1 MQTPT
6 SSRPRLNVVQM
17 IDVTGG
23 GGAEK
28 VLVDLALHL
37 DRSRYNV
44 TVCATRQT
52 RNYQPL
58 LDSAGVPTMVLRRN
72 SRWET
77 YKMAEVVRMLRRER
91 VDVLHTHLFGSN
103 TWGRLLG
110 RLAGVPV
117 IIAHEH
123 WSSRGQNEIWMDR
136 MMYRLSDRIL
146 VTSEASKQIVMSSE
160 GIPAH
165 YLSVVYNGVDMDKF
179 AARGDRADVRAE
191 LGVAPDAALIGA
203 VGRLTAD
210 KGGQDVLIRVVGR
223 VRETCPQVRLVMVGD
238 GPLRPGLEQLTA
250 QLGLTGTV
258 IFTGLRSDVPRLLG
272 ALDVFVLPSEREALP
287 VAVLEAMAAGLP
299 LVATRVGGI
308 PEVVEDGATGF
319 LVPPGDVAA
328 MHCVLERLTGDP
340 ALAARLGAA
349 GQAHVQAHFTVQQ
362 MVRQVER
369 LYDQL
374 AQRKIRAQRGRL
386 RASEGL

>member
-44 TVCATRQT
+44 TVCATRQA

-58 LDSAGVPTMVLRRN
+58 LDGAGVHTMVLQRN

-123 WSSRGQNEIWMDR
+123 WSSRAQNEIWMDR
-136 MMYRLSDRIL
+136 IMYPLSDRIL

-160 GIPAH
+160 GIPAR
-165 YLSVVYNGVDMDKF
+165 YLSVVYNGVDMAKF

-191 LGVAPDAALIGA
+191 LGVAPEAVLIGA

-210 KGGQDVLIRVVGR
+210 KGGQDVLIRAVGR
-223 VRETCPQVRLVMVGD
+223 VRATCPQVRLVMVGD
-238 GPLRPGLEQLTA
+238 GPLRPGLEELTA
-250 QLGLTGTV
+250 QLGLTDTV
-258 IFTGLRSDVPRLLG
+258 IFTGLRSDVPRLLS

-299 LVATRVGGI
+299 VVATRVGGI

-328 MHCVLERLTGDP
+328 MHRILERLTGDP

>member
-1 MQTPT
+1 
-6 SSRPRLNVVQM
+6 
-17 IDVTGG
+17 
-23 GGAEK
+23 
-28 VLVDLALHL
+28 
-37 DRSRYNV
+37 
-44 TVCATRQT
+44 
-52 RNYQPL
+52 
-58 LDSAGVPTMVLRRN
+58 MVLRRN

-136 MMYRLSDRIL
+136 LMYRLSDRIL

-160 GIPAH
+160 GIPAR
-165 YLSVVYNGVDMDKF
+165 YLSVVYNGVDIGKF
-179 AARGDRADVRAE
+179 AARGDRAEVRAE
-191 LGVAPDAALIGA
+191 LGVPADAVLIGA

-210 KGGQDVLIRVVGR
+210 KGGQDTLIRAVGR
-223 VRETCPQVRLVMVGD
+223 VYETCPQVRLVMVGD

-250 QLGLTGTV
+250 QLGLSETV

-299 LVATRVGGI
+299 VVATRVGGL
-308 PEVVEDGATGF
+308 PEVVDDGATGF
-319 LVPPGDVAA
+319 LVPPGDVDALQS
-328 MHCVLERLTGDP
+328 VLAKLAGDP
-340 ALAARLGAA
+340 ALAARLGAS

-374 AQRKIRAQRGRL
+374 VQRKIRAQRVRG
-386 RASEGL
+386 RASEGS

>member
-1 MQTPT
+1 MQTPP
-6 SSRPRLNVVQM
+6 SPCPRLNVVQL

-28 VLVDLALHL
+28 VLVDLALNL

-44 TVCATRQT
+44 SVCATRQA

-58 LDSAGVPTMVLRRN
+58 LDSAGVRTMVLDRR

-91 VDVLHTHLFGSN
+91 VHVLHTHLFGSN

-110 RLAGVPV
+110 RLARVPV

-123 WSSRGQNEIWMDR
+123 WSSRGRNEIWMDR
-136 MMYRLSDRIL
+136 LMYRLSDRIL
-146 VTSEASKQIVMSSE
+146 VTSEASKQIVMNRE
-160 GIPAH
+160 HIPAR
-165 YLSVVYNGVDMDKF
+165 YLSVVYNGVDISKF
-179 AARGDRADVRAE
+179 AARDDRAAVREE
-191 LGVAPDAALIGA
+191 LGVPADAVLIGA

-210 KGGQDVLIRVVGR
+210 KGGQDVLIRAVGE
-223 VRETCPQVRLVMVGD
+223 VRKTCPQVRLVMVGD

-250 QLGLTGTV
+250 QLGLGETV
-258 IFTGLRSDVPRLLG
+258 NFAGLRSDVPRLLG

-299 LVATRVGGI
+299 VVATRVGGL
-308 PEVVEDGATGF
+308 PEVVEDGETGF

-328 MHCVLERLTGDP
+328 MQAVLEKLAGDP
-340 ALAARLGAA
+340 ALAARLGAS

-362 MVRQVER
+362 MVHQVER

-374 AQRKIRAQRGRL
+374 AQRKIRAQRVR
-386 RASEGL
+386 

>member
-6 SSRPRLNVVQM
+6 SFGPRLNVVQM

-44 TVCATRQT
+44 TVCATRQA

-58 LDSAGVPTMVLRRN
+58 LDSAGVRTMVLRRN

-136 MMYRLSDRIL
+136 LMYRLSDRIL

-160 GIPAH
+160 RIPAR
-165 YLSVVYNGVDMDKF
+165 YLSVVYNGVDIGKF
-179 AARGDRADVRAE
+179 ASHDDRGEVRAE
-191 LGVAPDAALIGA
+191 LGVPADAVLVGA

-210 KGGQDVLIRVVGR
+210 KGGQAVLIRAVGR
-223 VRETCPQVRLVMVGD
+223 VRETCPHMRLVMVGE

-250 QLGLTGTV
+250 QLGLSESV
-258 IFTGLRSDVPRLLG
+258 VFTGLRADVPRLLG

-299 LVATRVGGI
+299 VVATRVGGL
-308 PEVVEDGATGF
+308 PEVVEDGVTGF
-319 LVPPGDVAA
+319 LVPPGDVDA
-328 MHCVLERLTGDP
+328 MQSVLAKLAGDP

-374 AQRKIRAQRGRL
+374 AQRKIHAQRVRP
-386 RASEGL
+386 RASEGS

>member
-1 MQTPT
+1 
-6 SSRPRLNVVQM
+6 
-17 IDVTGG
+17 
-23 GGAEK
+23 
-28 VLVDLALHL
+28 
-37 DRSRYNV
+37 
-44 TVCATRQT
+44 
-52 RNYQPL
+52 
-58 LDSAGVPTMVLRRN
+58 
-72 SRWET
+72 
-77 YKMAEVVRMLRRER
+77 
-91 VDVLHTHLFGSN
+91 
-103 TWGRLLG
+103 
-110 RLAGVPV
+110 
-117 IIAHEH
+117 
-123 WSSRGQNEIWMDR
+123 
-136 MMYRLSDRIL
+136 
-146 VTSEASKQIVMSSE
+146 
-160 GIPAH
+160 
-165 YLSVVYNGVDMDKF
+165 MDKF

-210 KGGQDVLIRVVGR
+210 KGGQDVLIRAVGR

>member
-1 MQTPT
+1 MQTSSP
-6 SSRPRLNVVQM
+6 SRPRLNVVQM

-37 DRSRYNV
+37 DRNRYNV
-44 TVCATRQT
+44 TVCATRQA

-58 LDSAGVPTMVLRRN
+58 LDSAGVRTMVLQRR

-91 VDVLHTHLFGSN
+91 VQVLHTHLFGSN

-123 WSSRGQNEIWMDR
+123 WSSRGRNEIWMDR
-136 MMYRLSDRIL
+136 LMYRLSDRIL
-146 VTSEASKQIVMSSE
+146 VTSQASKQIVMNSE
-160 GIPAH
+160 HIPAR
-165 YLSVVYNGVDMDKF
+165 YLSVVYNGVDISTF
-179 AARGDRADVRAE
+179 AGRSDRAEVRAE
-191 LGVAPDAALIGA
+191 LGVPVDAVLIGA

-210 KGGQDVLIRVVGR
+210 KGGQDVLIRAVGR

-250 QLGLTGTV
+250 QLGLCDSV

-299 LVATRVGGI
+299 VVATRVGGL
-308 PEVVEDGATGF
+308 PEVVADGETGF

-328 MHCVLERLTGDP
+328 LQGVLEKLAGDP

-362 MVRQVER
+362 MVRQVEQ

-374 AQRKIRAQRGRL
+374 AQRKIRAQRVR
-386 RASEGL
+386 